1 MLIQSQTEQ
10 NKRNRDRIDSDI
22 DAFLANGGA
31 IEELNSGHI
40 KDKKSSWNTQIKT
53 NVTAHKDK
61 K

>member
-1 MLIQSQTEQ
+1 MLIQTQTEQ
-10 NKRNRDRIDSDI
+10 NKRNRDKIDSDI
-22 DAFLANGGA
+22 EAFLANGGE
-31 IEELNSGHI
+31 IEELNSGQI